1 LARRTDRAASIAAQ
15 IEKATVPYGFLGN
28 RCTELRGIGLVI
40 DFGGCKGMAICD
52 LYGCVRA
59 NGRALSRCAHHS
71 DGQHAAHGFANVAR
85 STLRIRPWL
94 TGIQ

>member
-1 LARRTDRAASIAAQ
+1 
-15 IEKATVPYGFLGN
+15 
-28 RCTELRGIGLVI
+28 
-40 DFGGCKGMAICD
+40 MAICD

-71 DGQHAAHGFANVAR
+71 DGEHAAHGFANVAR